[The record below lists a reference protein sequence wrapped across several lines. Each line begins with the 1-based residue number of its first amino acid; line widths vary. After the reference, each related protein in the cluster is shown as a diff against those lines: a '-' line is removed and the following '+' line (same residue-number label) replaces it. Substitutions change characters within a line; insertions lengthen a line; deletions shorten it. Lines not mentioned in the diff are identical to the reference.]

1 MSGSHFSLTGKNI
14 GGGDKSAWFTYTSS
28 SYTPVNAERRTYYKA
43 DGSPVQ
49 VNVLIADSKYSPSKF
64 EFRINMQTYTKK
76 ETDVTIAYTPVTST
90 LSTWGKKI

>member
-1 MSGSHFSLTGKNI
+1 MSGSHFSLAGYNI
-14 GGGDKSAWFTYTSS
+14 GGGDKSAWFTYTPS

-49 VNVLIADSKYSPSKF
+49 VNVLIADSKYSSSEF
-64 EFRINMQTYTKK
+64 EFRINMQTYTRK
-76 ETDVTIAYTPVTST
+76 ETSATIAYTPVKST